1 MKLKLLLSALLMAG
15 LLSCSSDDDGDS
27 GSNSIEGT
35 WDAVTLQLDSASQE
49 EQSLADLFNLLA
61 AQECYLISMI
71 LEANNEATLLTSIDY
86 LDLSGL
92 FTGNLS
98 IDCPTE
104 NDSESA
110 TYTFENGQLRITDSN
125 GMTTSVDATL
135 NGDRLTLFIEGE
147 EFDDLEVSGS
157 LVFERR

>member
-1 MKLKLLLSALLMAG
+1 MKLKSFLSGLFIVL

-27 GSNSIEGT
+27 GSNSIVGS
-35 WDAVTLQLDSASQE
+35 WDAVSIQLDSGSQE
-49 EQSLADLFNLLA
+49 EQSLVDFFNLLA

-71 LEANNEATLLTSIDY
+71 LEADNEATLLTSIDY

-104 NDSESA
+104 SDSETA
-110 TYTFENGQLRITDSN
+110 TYSFENDQLRITDSN
-125 GMTTSVDATL
+125 GITTSVDANL

-157 LVFERR
+157 LIFERR